1 MFAGYQMS
9 NWTGYFALCGDEAR
23 AWLRTAF
30 NLPIETLLEPAAMEQ
45 AVAQLSDDDY
55 SRLELFRAGS
65 SVLANPDNR
74 FLSDALADWPDID
87 VPELISGLDRVVW
100 VRRYHPLVHDRALTL
115 VEYDRRFQNDQF
127 WNGFP
132 MSDPFDVE
140 DLYEKLERAKPALAT
155 CFQSRG
161 RPVPKI
167 RLGHFRRASDRSD
180 SKAIV
185 CTIEVKGDREQ
196 VRAFGDTETEF
207 LSYNPEWGATLVLD
221 CKAQVIDI
229 ISSQGGKTLRTG
241 LVTQLA
247 PFLGTSFNPER
258 ALKARYVDLSPLQRR
273 CRIPIEPGDGLVAE
287 PLFVS
292 ATLARGSL
300 GLLRLDARDSSRAD
314 AWAEYGAWTGTS
326 GHSFEG
332 AKVIGAGI
340 TFSFNPAEGKT
351 MPQTRFLKLSVPSG
365 LTQRQWPSRHRDVAE
380 RILTRFGILNPPGQS

>member
-1 MFAGYQMS
+1 
-9 NWTGYFALCGDEAR
+9 
-23 AWLRTAF
+23 
-30 NLPIETLLEPAAMEQ
+30 
-45 AVAQLSDDDY
+45 
-55 SRLELFRAGS
+55 
-65 SVLANPDNR
+65 
-74 FLSDALADWPDID
+74 
-87 VPELISGLDRVVW
+87 
-100 VRRYHPLVHDRALTL
+100 
-115 VEYDRRFQNDQF
+115 
-127 WNGFP
+127 
-132 MSDPFDVE
+132 
-140 DLYEKLERAKPALAT
+140 
-155 CFQSRG
+155 
-161 RPVPKI
+161 
-167 RLGHFRRASDRSD
+167 
-180 SKAIV
+180 
-185 CTIEVKGDREQ
+185 
-196 VRAFGDTETEF
+196 
-207 LSYNPEWGATLVLD
+207 
-221 CKAQVIDI
+221 
-229 ISSQGGKTLRTG
+229 LRTG

-351 MPQTRFLKLSVPSG
+351 TPQTRFLKLSVPSG

-380 RILTRFGILNPPGQS
+380 RVLTRFGILNPPGQS